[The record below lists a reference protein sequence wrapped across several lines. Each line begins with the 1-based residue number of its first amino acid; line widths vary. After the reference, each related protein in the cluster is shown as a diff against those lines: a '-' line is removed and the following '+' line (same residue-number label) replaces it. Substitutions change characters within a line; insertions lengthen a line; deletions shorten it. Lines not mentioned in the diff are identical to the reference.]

1 MSKTKAKQKARKLL
15 VQALYSWE
23 LGGTDLETIEVNF
36 HLDNDMTKVDGE
48 LFKAVLFGVPQNLDT
63 VDSAYQKYLDREE
76 EKLDPVSRAILR
88 LTSYE
93 LIFSIEVPYKVAIN
107 EGVNL
112 AKTFGPTDAFK
123 FINGVLD
130 RVAVDTRA
138 VVSPPTKATL
148 YWLAISAKP

>member
-48 LFKAVLFGVPQNLDT
+48 LFKTVLFGVPQNLDK

-138 VVSPPTKATL
+138 VEIAAQKG
-148 YWLAISAKP
+148 

>member
-48 LFKAVLFGVPQNLDT
+48 LFKTVLFGVPQNLDK

-130 RVAVDTRA
+130 RVAVDTSA
-138 VVSPPTKATL
+138 VEIAAQKG
-148 YWLAISAKP
+148 

>member
-23 LGGTDLETIEVNF
+23 LGGTDLQTIEVNF
-36 HLDNDMTKVDGE
+36 HLENDMSKVDTE
-48 LFKAVLFGVPQNLDT
+48 LFKTILFGVPQNLEQI
-63 VDSAYQKYLDREE
+63 DSAYQKYLDREE

-88 LTSYE
+88 LTAYE
-93 LIFSIEVPYKVAIN
+93 LIFCIEVPYKVAIN

-130 RVAVDTRA
+130 RVAADTRA
-138 VVSPPTKATL
+138 VEIAALKG
-148 YWLAISAKP
+148 

>member
-36 HLDNDMTKVDGE
+36 HLENDMSKVDTE
-48 LFKAVLFGVPQNLDT
+48 LFKTILFGAPQNLEQI
-63 VDSAYQKYLDREE
+63 DSAYQKYLDREQ

-88 LTSYE
+88 LTTYE
-93 LIFSIEVPYKVAIN
+93 LMFSIEVPYKVAIN

-130 RVAVDTRA
+130 RVAADTRA
-138 VVSPPTKATL
+138 VEIAAHKG
-148 YWLAISAKP
+148 

>member
-15 VQALYSWE
+15 VQALYSWD
-23 LGGTDLETIEVNF
+23 LGGTDLDTIEVNF
-36 HLDNDMTKVDGE
+36 HLENDMSKVDTE
-48 LFKAVLFGVPQNLDT
+48 LFKTILFGAPQNLEQIDG
-63 VDSAYQKYLDREE
+63 AFQKYLDREQ

-88 LTSYE
+88 LTTYE
-93 LIFSIEVPYKVAIN
+93 LIFSIEVPYKVGIN

-130 RVAVDTRA
+130 RVAADTRA
-138 VVSPPTKATL
+138 VEIAAHKG
-148 YWLAISAKP
+148 

>member
-15 VQALYSWE
+15 VQALYSWD

-36 HLDNDMTKVDGE
+36 NLENDMSKVDTE
-48 LFKAVLFGVPQNLDT
+48 LFKTILFGAPQNLEQIDG
-63 VDSAYQKYLDREE
+63 AFQKYLDREQ

-88 LTSYE
+88 LTTYE

-130 RVAVDTRA
+130 RVAADTRA
-138 VVSPPTKATL
+138 VEIAAHKG
-148 YWLAISAKP
+148 

>member
-15 VQALYSWE
+15 VQALYSWD

-36 HLDNDMTKVDGE
+36 HSENDMSKVDAE
-48 LFKAVLFGVPQNLDT
+48 LFKTILFGAPQNLEQIDG
-63 VDSAYQKYLDREE
+63 AFQKYLDREQ

-88 LTSYE
+88 LSTYE
-93 LIFSIEVPYKVAIN
+93 LMFSIEVPYRVAIN

-130 RVAVDTRA
+130 RVAADTRA
-138 VVSPPTKATL
+138 VEIAAHKG
-148 YWLAISAKP
+148 

>member
-1 MSKTKAKQKARKLL
+1 MSKTNAKQKARKLL

-48 LFKAVLFGVPQNLDT
+48 LFKTVLFGVPQNLDK

-138 VVSPPTKATL
+138 VEIAAQKG
-148 YWLAISAKP
+148 

>member
-15 VQALYSWE
+15 VQALYSWD

-36 HLDNDMTKVDGE
+36 HLENDMNKVDTE
-48 LFKAVLFGVPQNLDT
+48 LFKTILFGAPQNLEQI
-63 VDSAYQKYLDREE
+63 DSAYQKYLDREQ
-76 EKLDPVSRAILR
+76 EKLDPVYRAILR
-88 LTSYE
+88 LTTYE
-93 LIFSIEVPYKVAIN
+93 LMFSIEVPYKVAIN

-130 RVAVDTRA
+130 RVAADTRA
-138 VVSPPTKATL
+138 VEIAAHKG
-148 YWLAISAKP
+148 

>member
-15 VQALYSWE
+15 VQSLYSWE

-48 LFKAVLFGVPQNLDT
+48 LFKTVLFGVPQNLDK

-138 VVSPPTKATL
+138 VEIAAQKG
-148 YWLAISAKP
+148 

>member
-36 HLDNDMTKVDGE
+36 HLENDMSKVDTE
-48 LFKAVLFGVPQNLDT
+48 LFKTILFGVPQNLEQI
-63 VDSAYQKYLDREE
+63 DSAYQKYLDREQ

-88 LTSYE
+88 LTTYE
-93 LIFSIEVPYKVAIN
+93 LMFSIEVPYKVAIN

-130 RVAVDTRA
+130 RVAADTRA
-138 VVSPPTKATL
+138 VE
-148 YWLAISAKP
+148 ISAHKG

>member
-36 HLDNDMTKVDGE
+36 HSENDMSKVDSE
-48 LFKAVLFGVPQNLDT
+48 LFKTILFGAPQNLEQIDA
-63 VDSAYQKYLDREE
+63 AYQKFLDREQ

-88 LTSYE
+88 LTTYE

-130 RVAVDTRA
+130 RVAADTRA
-138 VVSPPTKATL
+138 VEIAAHKG
-148 YWLAISAKP
+148 